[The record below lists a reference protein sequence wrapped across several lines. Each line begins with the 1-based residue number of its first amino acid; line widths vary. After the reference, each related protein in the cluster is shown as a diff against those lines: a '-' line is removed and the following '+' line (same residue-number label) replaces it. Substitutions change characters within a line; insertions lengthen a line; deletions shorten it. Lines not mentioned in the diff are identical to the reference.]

1 MKKRFSGEEE
11 LEKVLEGFPKG
22 NPYRVPE
29 GYFNEFPRR
38 LKEQLSQPSFIEVT
52 HRPNRRFI
60 YTQLAYAAGFALLI
74 SLGYLGLR
82 MMEPTKVTK
91 PIAKVA
97 AVRENGVYIDFD
109 EASLIDALQ
118 NDHHQVKT
126 TVTDNA
132 TKDAMIQYLVEDNVD
147 YTTLVEKY

>member
-11 LEKVLEGFPKG
+11 LEKVVEGFPKG
-22 NPYRVPE
+22 NPYKVPE

-52 HRPNRRFI
+52 HRPSRRFI

-82 MMEPTKVTK
+82 MMEPTKVTQ
-91 PIAKVA
+91 PVAKVT

-118 NDHHQVKT
+118 NDHNQVKT

>member
-11 LEKVLEGFPKG
+11 LEKVLEGFPQG
-22 NPYRVPE
+22 NPYRVPD

-82 MMEPTKVTK
+82 MMEPSKATQPV
-91 PIAKVA
+91 AKVA